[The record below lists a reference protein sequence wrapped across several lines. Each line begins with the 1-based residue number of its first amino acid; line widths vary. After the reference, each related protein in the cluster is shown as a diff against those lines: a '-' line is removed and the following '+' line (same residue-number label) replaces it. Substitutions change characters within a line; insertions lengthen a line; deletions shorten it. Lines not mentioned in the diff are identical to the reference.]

1 MSDFRAGFVA
11 VIGRPNTGKSTL
23 VNALVGNKVVI
34 TSHHPNTTRNSI
46 RGIVSKDEY
55 QIILVDTPGIHKPK
69 TALGTRL
76 NSMAIENI
84 ESTDS
89 IVICLPANEEI
100 GLGDEFIF
108 KQIKTKVPIFVV
120 VTKIDLISK
129 LELAIKLT
137 KVNELIQRL
146 KINQVEII
154 PVSAKIKEQI
164 ELLLNL
170 LSKSLPISPA
180 LYPEDITSDQA
191 QEFLFADL
199 IREAAIEE
207 LYEEL
212 PHSVIVTI
220 DEMGKRDGAEI
231 FDVVASLHVERESRK
246 GILIGPSGS
255 KLKSIGIRA
264 RKSLEDQVSM
274 QVFLQLH
281 VKVSKDWQKDPKQLA
296 KLGFIE

>member
-164 ELLLNL
+164 ELLLDL

-212 PHSVIVTI
+212 PHSVIITI

-231 FDVVASLHVERESRK
+231 FDVVASLHVERESQK
-246 GILIGPSGS
+246 GILIGPGGS

-281 VKVSKDWQKDPKQLA
+281 VKVSRDWQKDPKQLA

>member
-11 VIGRPNTGKSTL
+11 VIRRPNTGKSTL

-164 ELLLNL
+164 ELLLDL

-212 PHSVIVTI
+212 PHSVIITI

-231 FDVVASLHVERESRK
+231 FDVVASLHVERESQK
-246 GILIGPSGS
+246 GILIGPGGS

-281 VKVSKDWQKDPKQLA
+281 VKVSRDWQKDPKQLA